1 MASDLEL
8 LQLEKEDVR
17 LECEHFL
24 NKELP
29 VHWHKVHLFVILF
42 IFHLLRLISLLLLL
56 LLLLL
61 LFYFFFCLWFSWL
74 NVF

>member
-29 VHWHKVHLFVILF
+29 VHWHKVPFIIIIIVI
-42 IFHLLRLISLLLLL
+42 IIIII
-56 LLLLL
+56 
-61 LFYFFFCLWFSWL
+61 FFF
-74 NVF
+74 